1 MALTTQQIQENIAE
15 LKKQGAP
22 KDVIES
28 YVKQAFDKPDLGI
41 DANTFDDTG
50 VAGADAASK
59 FLGIKKIGNFIGSN
73 LAKLDPQHRRNL
85 ATIEQEDPD
94 AARILSRGGDVTN
107 RELVG
112 SAMNL
117 VGNVALPF
125 AGKALNAGGV
135 GMRVAKGASVGM
147 GFGAAGGLESGQ
159 DNSGVLLSA
168 MIGGTLGGAIPLV
181 GTAIKGAARRLNF
194 DSIPEKLYS
203 TIFKNSQ
210 DDVFKQLTTEGIK
223 NIQDT
228 DPNMFAKLLKEGI
241 VRVGKDGVAHV
252 DETLAKEALDRGLKG
267 SLKTMSN
274 QVVKMNKTSELG
286 VRNITDSYKPKITV
300 DNKKG
305 LLNVLEGIRSGFQG
319 QYDEKT
325 MTKQVGVFIK
335 EVKTGKVSA
344 KSLLEMRRL
353 IDSQRIASTYR
364 AMPAGKISL
373 SQESYKSA
381 ANALRS
387 KLNNLPGMG
396 NIMKDYSFSIDALEA
411 LAKEA
416 QRKGNSQVIGMI
428 DSILFTGGASAGG
441 PLLGAGS
448 FLARRSLA
456 SPTIATGGAQ
466 MINNLGRA
474 TAPMRS
480 LTGRAIEG
488 SKPLARTAAANVIG
502 KTGRVLG
509 N

>member
-1 MALTTQQIQENIAE
+1 MALTTEQIHENIKE

-22 KDVIES
+22 KSVIDD
-28 YVKQAFDKPDLGI
+28 YIKTAFKNPVDTGIDSETFKAPGFTGKAARFLGI
-41 DANTFDDTG
+41 DK
-50 VAGADAASK
+50 AASYTGAK
-59 FLGIKKIGNFIGSN
+59 
-73 LAKLDPQHRRNL
+73 LAMLDPQHRKNL
-85 ATIEQEDPD
+85 ATVEQEDPN
-94 AARILSRGGDVTN
+94 AARILSRGGDFTN
-107 RELVG
+107 RELIG
-112 SAMNL
+112 SAANVAM
-117 VGNVALPF
+117 NVALPF
-125 AGKALNAGGV
+125 AGKALTGGTTAA
-135 GMRVAKGASVGM
+135 RIAKGAAVGA

-159 DNSGVLLSA
+159 DNSGVLLSTLL
-168 MIGGTLGGAIPLV
+168 GGAVGGAIP
-181 GTAIKGAARRLNF
+181 AIGAAAKYGM
-194 DSIPEKLYS
+194 SKAEGIPEKLYS

-228 DPNMFAKLLKEGI
+228 DPNTFAELVKKGI
-241 VRVGKDGVAHV
+241 VKVGKDGVAQV

-274 QVVKMNKTSELG
+274 QVVKMNKTSELA
-286 VRNITDSYKPKITV
+286 VRNITDSYKPKIAV

-325 MTKQVGVFIK
+325 MTKTVSQYIK

-364 AMPAGKISL
+364 AMPSGKISL
-373 SQESYKSA
+373 TQESFKA
-381 ANALRS
+381 AADALRS

-396 NIMKDYSFSIDALEA
+396 NVMKDYSFSIDALEA

-416 QRKGNSQVIGMI
+416 QRKGNAQVLGMI
-428 DSILFTGGASAGG
+428 DSILFTGGATAGG
-441 PLLGAGS
+441 PLVGAGS
-448 FLARRSLA
+448 FLARRSLMA
-456 SPTIATGGAQ
+456 PTVATNAAQ
-466 MINNLGRA
+466 MINTLGRA

-480 LTGRAIEG
+480 LTGRAVEAA
-488 SKPLARTAAANVIG
+488 KPAIRTAGYNVLG